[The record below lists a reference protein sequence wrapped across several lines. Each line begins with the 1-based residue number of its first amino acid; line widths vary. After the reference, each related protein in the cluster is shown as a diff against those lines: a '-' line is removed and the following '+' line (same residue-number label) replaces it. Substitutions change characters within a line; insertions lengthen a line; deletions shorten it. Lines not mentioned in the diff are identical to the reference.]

1 MLWSEFKQGT
11 ECKESDKNYSIYKS
25 LEALYM
31 KYDYSKEDI
40 YKVGRLLV
48 DNSETEAEKAYREQ
62 IEKQIETEKEDLRY
76 YSDRIETLSLFC
88 RLDTTTQGEA
98 KEFKNSIKEYKQIIK
113 RSKQR
118 IEQCKW
124 LLKH

>member
-1 MLWSEFKQGT
+1 MLWNEFKQGT
-11 ECKESDKNYSIYKS
+11 KCKESDKNYSIYKS
-25 LEALYM
+25 LEVLYM

-62 IEKQIETEKEDLRY
+62 VEKQIETEKEDLRY

-98 KEFKNSIKEYKQIIK
+98 KEFKNSIKEYKQMVK

-118 IEQCKW
+118 IEQYKW